1 MRPEEKAPWWSWA
14 PRFPKKGIL
23 CAAGIYDAVAAAT
36 ILRNLDKA
44 DSLKVWPSVENMLDA
59 SMADTITAN
68 AVAVGLLIQLH
79 AEVFWMI
86 LTLKANYEE
95 KKEAKAAGIAEGKAE
110 GRAEGNAEA
119 EAKFRAWYE
128 AHKDKLQDAPP
139 PPFSP
144 NGNNGGG
151 PY

>member
-23 CAAGIYDAVAAAT
+23 GAAGIYDAVAAAT

-44 DSLKVWPSVENMLDA
+44 GNLKIWPTAENLLDA

-68 AVAVGLLIQLH
+68 AVAAGLLIQLH

-95 KKEAKAAGIAEGKAE
+95 KKEAKAAG
-110 GRAEGNAEA
+110 RAEGNAET

-128 AHKDKLQDAPP
+128 ANKDKLQDAPP
-139 PPFSP
+139 PPFSA
-144 NGNNGGG
+144 NGSNGTG